1 MDFGIFLAALGIS
14 LLELSEATAVAIIF
28 SGIYR
33 SNKPYFYAVLG
44 ILIVL
49 IPVFTLGKYIILL
62 PINYVL
68 FFASIILIYF
78 GYRLI
83 RSARRSFK
91 KTLRPKQEEKE
102 EGITTVFVVSI
113 TESLEA
119 GLVLL
124 ALIPQSYISS
134 LLGAISSII
143 ILIPLAIALKSR
155 LMRIR
160 VPQLKFVLSALLFS
174 LASLFIGEAT
184 IGIDELFLPL
194 FFLIYLGVNYTIIKI

>member
-1 MDFGIFLAALGIS
+1 MDFAILLAALGIS

-28 SGIYR
+28 SGIYKN
-33 SNKPYFYAVLG
+33 NKPYLYAILG
-44 ILIVL
+44 ILVIF
-49 IPVFTLGKYIILL
+49 IPVFTVGKYIVLL
-62 PINYVL
+62 PITYVL
-68 FFASIILIYF
+68 LGASIILAYF

-91 KTLRPKQEEKE
+91 KLLRPKQEEKE
-102 EGITTVFVVSI
+102 EGITTVFVVGA
-113 TESLEA
+113 TEALEA

-134 LLGAISSII
+134 LLGAVLSVV

-155 LMRIR
+155 LMKIR

-174 LASLFIGEAT
+174 LATLFIGEAT
-184 IGIDELFLPL
+184 LGIDEIFLPL
-194 FFLIYLGVNYTIIKI
+194 FFIIYLGINYAIIKI